1 MRGSKTLNLL
11 ELVNKEPITCSPE
24 DPLKR
29 VVDLM
34 AANDIGSVVVT
45 KGGKVV
51 GIFTERDL
59 VKAMS
64 SGASLDEPVSKY
76 MTKDIIFANPNESV
90 ENALAKMLRYGI
102 RHLPVVDEGKR
113 LLGVVSIKDL
123 VEALFE
129 SLALL

>member
-1 MRGSKTLNLL
+1 MNLL